1 MFFLSR
7 KVFSFYVETRE
18 NDEQLAWKKNEM
30 AWAERQFISIMK
42 ENKGYQLKVA
52 VLLIRNAVT
61 VFTYAETQIIII
73 FTPCRR

>member
-1 MFFLSR
+1 MFKTR
-7 KVFSFYVETRE
+7 EVFSFYVETRE
-18 NDEQLAWKKNEM
+18 NDEQLAWKKNDM

-42 ENKGYQLKVA
+42 ESKGYQLKVA

-73 FTPCRR
+73 LFTPCRR